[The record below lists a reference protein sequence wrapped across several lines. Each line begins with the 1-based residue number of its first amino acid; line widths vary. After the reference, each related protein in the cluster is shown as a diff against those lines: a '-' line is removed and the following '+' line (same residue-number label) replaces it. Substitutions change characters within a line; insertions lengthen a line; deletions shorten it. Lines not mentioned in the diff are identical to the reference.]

1 MFEVLQAKCHE
12 GENNVCGSTFR
23 FQSQKE
29 LESAGFGIGER
40 DGMEDSWISDVDGSL
55 TH

>member
-1 MFEVLQAKCHE
+1 MFEVLQVKCYE

-29 LESAGFGIGER
+29 LELVGFGIGER
-40 DGMEDSWISDVDGSL
+40 DGMEDSWIFDVDGSFIY
-55 TH
+55 